1 MAEKQSGADGQTFA
15 EWLRENMAKFGLSQA
30 DVARALE
37 VDPAA
42 VSRWV
47 AGRSY
52 PIRFFRQRLAVGFD
66 VPEDAVPSR
75 HAGRG
80 IRTEDA

>member
-1 MAEKQSGADGQTFA
+1 MVERRSGADGQSFA

-47 AGRSY
+47 SGRSY
-52 PIRFFRQRLAVGFD
+52 PIRYFRQRLAVGFD
-66 VPEDAVPSR
+66 VPEESVPSR
-75 HAGRG
+75 HAGRNPRAG
-80 IRTEDA
+80 D

>member
-1 MAEKQSGADGQTFA
+1 MAELASGADEQSFA
-15 EWLRENMAKFGLSQA
+15 EWLRENMAKFELSQA

-52 PIRFFRQRLAVGFD
+52 PIGYFRQRLAVGFD
-66 VPEDAVPSR
+66 VPEDSVPGR
-75 HAGRG
+75 HAGRKP
-80 IRTEDA
+80 RSED